1 MRGALATPPDLGSGV
16 TAFDSRASDHVVRQG
31 GLAESGKA
39 TVPKTVVGVRASR
52 RFESCILR
60 KPSWSNGYDAG
71 VRSRERRFD
80 SCRGHDGPHSA
91 HFTTVVRWLAKPLD
105 SGFDS
110 RVGLLSLPSPRQSSS
125 LLGGGSV
132 GCAATPR

>member
-16 TAFDSRASDHVVRQG
+16 TAFDSRASDQVVRQG

-71 VRSRERRFD
+71 VRNRERGFD
-80 SCRGHDGPHSA
+80 SCRGHGDLYLA
-91 HFTTVVRWLAKPLD
+91 HFTTVVQRPAKPLD
-105 SGFDS
+105 SGFGS
-110 RVGLLSLPSPRQSSS
+110 RVGLLFS
-125 LLGGGSV
+125 
-132 GCAATPR
+132 T